1 MNEKPFDNPKVRQAV
16 NYAINKQALCKVAF
30 SGYARPADG
39 VIPEQI
45 PNAVKLGPWPY
56 DPKKARELLKEA
68 GYPNGF
74 KTTLWSA
81 FNNTTAVKTMQFVQ
95 QQLAQVASRPRHG
108 RLKPGSAYRS
118 TATRIRRRH
127 PTASISLAGPIPPLT
142 RTRGMRPA
150 LIRRTSRR
158 S

>member
-1 MNEKPFDNPKVRQAV
+1 MNMNEKPFDNPKVRQAV
-16 NYAINKQALCKVAF
+16 NYAINKQALCKVAY

-74 KTTLWSA
+74 TTEIWSGYSNSTSA
-81 FNNTTAVKTMQFVQ
+81 KVVQFLQ
-95 QQLAQVASRPRHG
+95 QPPHGFCAQAHLLREFIHRFIFVLRYQA
-108 RLKPGSAYRS
+108 
-118 TATRIRRRH
+118 
-127 PTASISLAGPIPPLT
+127 
-142 RTRGMRPA
+142 
-150 LIRRTSRR
+150 
-158 S
+158 

>member
-1 MNEKPFDNPKVRQAV
+1 MPGLPKFKALRWVPVVENSTRAAMLQTGEAQFIQMAPVEQIPVLKANPNLAVNVVPSVVMRYMSMNMNEKPFDNPKVRQAV
-16 NYAINKQALCKVAF
+16 NYAINKQALCKVAY

-74 KTTLWSA
+74 KTTLW
-81 FNNTTAVKTMQFVQ
+81 VG
-95 QQLAQVASRPRHG
+95 L
-108 RLKPGSAYRS
+108 
-118 TATRIRRRH
+118 
-127 PTASISLAGPIPPLT
+127 
-142 RTRGMRPA
+142 
-150 LIRRTSRR
+150 
-158 S
+158 